1 MYTCKIE
8 YCYGSIFTKTE
19 TERFYKAAMAMLIS
33 SMTGIFN
40 HSVVTVTADIT
51 CRVMQSLLQKY
62 LNNLA
67 QFHYLVTINYSSKI
81 LCI

>member
-8 YCYGSIFTKTE
+8 YCYGSSLAKTE
-19 TERFYKAAMAMLIS
+19 RLYKATLTMLIS

-67 QFHYLVTINYSSKI
+67 
-81 LCI
+81 